1 MWWGGRGQTFN
12 IAPQKEEAEMG
23 LSGPKSV
30 QRSGM
35 PEPKSNQLD
44 SCLAS
49 GCLPGEQI
57 LAWAPGVRKG
67 LEPELP
73 GTLICTNL
81 RVTFQPC
88 GWQRGQD
95 TPLSS
100 EYDFA
105 LVNIGR
111 LEAGKCGALVRGS
124 LGCWNPSS
132 SFLYS
137 QRTARNEAE
146 WDGRVPSREI
156 LIHGYTALSSVS
168 GLSRVQLLRPGS
180 PLKFI
185 PEEILIHGRDFR
197 LLRVGFEAGGLE
209 PQAFQ
214 VTMAIVQ
221 ARAQSSQAQQ
231 YSGITLNKTGQSSGP
246 RKPPVPLLETSE
258 DWEAERKKQ
267 GARDWRVSTVNERF
281 DIATSLPRYFWVP
294 NRTLDSEV
302 RRAFGHFHQSRG
314 PRLSWHHPGGSDLL
328 RCGGFYTASDPSK
341 EDIRA
346 TESML
351 QAGHSDVVLVDT
363 MDELP
368 SLTDVQLAHLRL
380 RALCLPDSSVTE
392 DKWLSALEGTRW
404 LDYVRSCLRKASDI
418 SVLVTSKVRSVVLQ
432 ELGDRDLNGL
442 LSSLVQLLS
451 APEARTLLGF
461 QSLVQREWVAAG
473 HPFLTRLGGTGASE
487 EAPVFL
493 LFLDC
498 VWQLLQQ
505 FPAEFEFSEFF
516 LLALHDSVR
525 VPDTLTFLRDNP
537 WERGKQSAQFSSY
550 TQVYTPRN
558 SQPLPGNSVNQQLSV
573 WDWGLRYSNEQI
585 LQFHNPGYDPEHCP
599 DSWLRRRQSRFM
611 VPGPPSSVWLFS
623 RGALTP
629 LNHLCPW
636 RDSPSLLAV
645 SSRWLPRLA
654 ISTESLAD
662 QEWGLP
668 SHWRACPLPPGL
680 LLPGNLGPQI
690 RLWKRC
696 YLRGRPEV
704 QMGLSAP
711 TISGL
716 QDELSHLQ
724 ELLRKWTPR
733 PPRLSPEDH
742 SKKRDPNTILSQ
754 PC

>member
-1 MWWGGRGQTFN
+1 MWWGGRGQSFN
-12 IAPQKEEAEMG
+12 VTPQKEEPEMG

-30 QRSGM
+30 QGSGM
-35 PEPKSNQLD
+35 PEPRSHQLG

-73 GTLICTNL
+73 GTLICSNL

-88 GWQRGQD
+88 GWQRSEE

-100 EYDFA
+100 EYDFSLA
-105 LVNIGR
+105 NIGR
-111 LEAGKCGALVRGS
+111 LEAV
-124 LGCWNPSS
+124 N
-132 SFLYS
+132 
-137 QRTARNEAE
+137 
-146 WDGRVPSREI
+146 
-156 LIHGYTALSSVS
+156 

-180 PLKFI
+180 LLKFI
-185 PEEILIHGRDFR
+185 PEEILIHGQDFR

-221 ARAQSSQAQQ
+221 ARAQNSQAQQ
-231 YSGITLNKTGQSSGP
+231 YAGITLSKAGQSSGS
-246 RKPPVPLLETSE
+246 RKPPIPLLETSE
-258 DWEAERKKQ
+258 DWEIERKKQ
-267 GARDWRVSTVNERF
+267 GARGWRVSTVNERF
-281 DIATSLPRYFWVP
+281 DVATSLPRYFWVP

-328 RCGGFYTASDPSK
+328 RSGGFYTASDPNK
-341 EDIRA
+341 DDIRVV
-346 TESML
+346 ESML

-368 SLTDVQLAHLRL
+368 SLADVQLAHLRL
-380 RALCLPDSSVTE
+380 RALCLPDSPVAE
-392 DKWLSALEGTRW
+392 DKWLSALDGTRW

-418 SVLVTSKVRSVVLQ
+418 SVLVTSRVRSVVLQ
-432 ELGDRDLNGL
+432 ERGDRDFNGL

-505 FPAEFEFSEFF
+505 SPAEFEFSEFF

-525 VPDTLTFLRDNP
+525 VPDTLTFLRDTP
-537 WERGKQSAQFSSY
+537 WERGKQSGQFNTY
-550 TQVYTPRN
+550 TQVYTAGYT
-558 SQPLPGNSVNQQLSV
+558 QPPAGNSVNPQLSV
-573 WDWGLRYSNEQI
+573 WDWDLRYSKEQI
-585 LQFHNPGYDPEHCP
+585 LQFHNLGYDPEHCP
-599 DSWLRRRQSRFM
+599 DSWLPRQQGCCCLDIWD
-611 VPGPPSSVWLFS
+611 P
-623 RGALTP
+623 
-629 LNHLCPW
+629 
-636 RDSPSLLAV
+636 
-645 SSRWLPRLA
+645 
-654 ISTESLAD
+654 
-662 QEWGLP
+662 
-668 SHWRACPLPPGL
+668 
-680 LLPGNLGPQI
+680 
-690 RLWKRC
+690 K
-696 YLRGRPEV
+696 
-704 QMGLSAP
+704 
-711 TISGL
+711 SGSG
-716 QDELSHLQ
+716 DAA
-724 ELLRKWTPR
+724 T
-733 PPRLSPEDH
+733 
-742 SKKRDPNTILSQ
+742 
-754 PC
+754 

>member
-1 MWWGGRGQTFN
+1 MWWGGRGQSFN
-12 IAPQKEEAEMG
+12 IAPHKEEPEMG
-23 LSGPKSV
+23 LRGPKSD
-30 QRSGM
+30 QGGRM
-35 PEPKSNQLD
+35 PEPRSRRLGG
-44 SCLAS
+44 CLAS

-57 LAWAPGVRKG
+57 LAWAPGLRKG

-73 GTLICTNL
+73 GTLICTNF
-81 RVTFQPC
+81 RVTFQPH
-88 GWQRGQD
+88 GWQRSQD

-100 EYDFA
+100 DYDFA

-111 LEAGKCGALVRGS
+111 LEA
-124 LGCWNPSS
+124 
-132 SFLYS
+132 
-137 QRTARNEAE
+137 
-146 WDGRVPSREI
+146 
-156 LIHGYTALSSVS
+156 VS

-180 PLKFI
+180 QLKFV
-185 PEEILIHGRDFR
+185 PEELLIHGRDFR

-209 PQAFQ
+209 PQAWQ

-231 YSGITLNKTGQSSGP
+231 CLGLPLTKAGQGSDS
-246 RKPPVPLLETSE
+246 RKPPIPLLETSE
-258 DWEAERKKQ
+258 DWEFERKKQ
-267 GARDWRVSTVNERF
+267 GARGWRVSTVNERF
-281 DIATSLPRYFWVP
+281 DVATSLPRYFLVP
-294 NRTLDSEV
+294 SRVLDSEV
-302 RRAFGHFHQSRG
+302 RRAFGHFHQGRG

-328 RCGGFYTASDPSK
+328 RCGGFYTASDPNK

-346 TESML
+346 VESML
-351 QAGHSDVVLVDT
+351 QAGHSDVVLVDVV
-363 MDELP
+363 DELP
-368 SLTDVQLAHLRL
+368 GLADVQLAHLRL
-380 RALCLPDSSVTE
+380 RALCVPDSSVAE

-418 SVLVTSKVRSVVLQ
+418 SVLVTSRVRSVVLQ
-432 ELGDRDLNGL
+432 ERGDRDLNGL

-451 APEARTLLGF
+451 APEARTLCGF

-525 VPDTLTFLRDNP
+525 VPDTLTFLRNTP
-537 WERGKQSAQFSSY
+537 WERGKQSGQFSSY
-550 TQVYTPRN
+550 TQVYTPGY
-558 SQPLPGNSVNQQLSV
+558 SHPPAGNSINLQLSV
-573 WDWGLRYSNEQI
+573 WDWDLRYSNEQI
-585 LQFHNPGYDPEHCP
+585 LQFHNPGYNPEHGP
-599 DSWLRRRQSRFM
+599 DAWLPRQQPSFL

-623 RGALTP
+623 KGALTP
-629 LNHLCPW
+629 LHQLCPW
-636 RDSPSLLAV
+636 RESPSLLAV
-645 SSRWLPRLA
+645 SSRWLPRMA
-654 ISTESLAD
+654 VSSESLAD

-668 SHWRACPLPPGL
+668 LHWGACPLPPGL
-680 LLPGNLGPQI
+680 LLPGYLGPQI
-690 RLWKRC
+690 RLWRRC

-704 QMGLSAP
+704 QMGLSAL
-711 TISGL
+711 TVSGL

-733 PPRLSPEDH
+733 AFPGDH
-742 SKKRDPNTILSQ
+742 SKKRDPSTILSIPAEIAGILKEQ
-754 PC
+754 RGIWVEGES

>member
-1 MWWGGRGQTFN
+1 MWWGGRGQSFN
-12 IAPQKEEAEMG
+12 IAPQKAEPDMG

-30 QRSGM
+30 QRTGM
-35 PEPKSNQLD
+35 LESRSCQLG
-44 SCLAS
+44 SHLAS

-88 GWQRGQD
+88 GWQRSQE

-100 EYDFA
+100 EYDFV

-111 LEAGKCGALVRGS
+111 LEA
-124 LGCWNPSS
+124 
-132 SFLYS
+132 
-137 QRTARNEAE
+137 
-146 WDGRVPSREI
+146 
-156 LIHGYTALSSVS
+156 VS

-180 PLKFI
+180 PLKFT

-197 LLRVGFEAGGLE
+197 LLRVAFEAGGLE

-214 VTMAIVQ
+214 VTMAIVR

-231 YSGITLNKTGQSSGP
+231 YAGISLSKAGQSSGP
-246 RKPPVPLLETSE
+246 RKPPIPLLETSE
-258 DWEAERKKQ
+258 DWETERKKQ
-267 GARDWRVSTVNERF
+267 GAGSWRVSPVNERF
-281 DIATSLPRYFWVP
+281 DVAT
-294 NRTLDSEV
+294 
-302 RRAFGHFHQSRG
+302 RAV
-314 PRLSWHHPGGSDLL
+314 
-328 RCGGFYTASDPSK
+328 
-341 EDIRA
+341 
-346 TESML
+346 ESML

-363 MDELP
+363 VDELP
-368 SLTDVQLAHLRL
+368 SLTDVQLAHLKL
-380 RALCLPDSSVTE
+380 RALCLPDSSAAE
-392 DKWLSALEGTRW
+392 EKWLSALEGTRW

-418 SVLVTSKVRSVVLQ
+418 SVLVTSRVRSVVLQ
-432 ELGDRDLNGL
+432 ERGDRDFNGL

-473 HPFLTRLGGTGASE
+473 HPFLTRLGVTGASE

-516 LLALHDSVR
+516 LLALHDSAR
-525 VPDTLTFLRDNP
+525 VPDTLTFLRDTP
-537 WERGKQSAQFSSY
+537 WERGKQSGQFNSY
-550 TQVYTPRN
+550 TQIYTAGY
-558 SQPLPGNSVNQQLSV
+558 SQLPAGNSVNPQLSV
-573 WDWGLRYSNEQI
+573 WDWDLRYSSEQI

-599 DSWLRRRQSRFM
+599 DSWLPRQQPNFM
-611 VPGPPSSVWLFS
+611 VSGPPSSVWLFS

-629 LNHLCPW
+629 LNQLCPW

-645 SSRWLPRLA
+645 SSRWLPRPA
-654 ISTESLAD
+654 ISSESLAD

-668 SHWRACPLPPGL
+668 SHWGACPLPPGL
-680 LLPGNLGPQI
+680 LLPGYLGPQI
-690 RLWKRC
+690 RLWRRC

-704 QMGLSAP
+704 QKGLSAP

-733 PPRLSPEDH
+733 ISPEDH
-742 SKKRDPNTILSQ
+742 SEKRDPNTIVSQ
-754 PC
+754 SR

>member
-1 MWWGGRGQTFN
+1 MWWGGRGQSFN
-12 IAPQKEEAEMG
+12 VAPQKEEPEIG
-23 LSGPKSV
+23 SV
-30 QRSGM
+30 QGSGM
-35 PEPKSNQLD
+35 PESRSHQLG

-73 GTLICTNL
+73 GTLICSNL

-88 GWQRGQD
+88 GWQRSQE

-100 EYDFA
+100 EYDFSLA
-105 LVNIGR
+105 NIGR
-111 LEAGKCGALVRGS
+111 LEAV
-124 LGCWNPSS
+124 N
-132 SFLYS
+132 
-137 QRTARNEAE
+137 
-146 WDGRVPSREI
+146 
-156 LIHGYTALSSVS
+156 

-180 PLKFI
+180 LLKFI
-185 PEEILIHGRDFR
+185 PEEILIHGQDFR

-221 ARAQSSQAQQ
+221 ARAQNSQAQQ
-231 YSGITLNKTGQSSGP
+231 YAGITLSKAGHSSGS
-246 RKPPVPLLETSE
+246 RKPPIPLLETSE
-258 DWEAERKKQ
+258 DWEIERKKQ
-267 GARDWRVSTVNERF
+267 GARGWRVSTVNERF
-281 DIATSLPRYFWVP
+281 DVATSLPRYFWVP

-302 RRAFGHFHQSRG
+302 RRAFGHFRQGRG

-328 RCGGFYTASDPSK
+328 RCGGFYTASDPNK
-341 EDIRA
+341 EDIRVV
-346 TESML
+346 ESML

-368 SLTDVQLAHLRL
+368 SLADVQLAHLRL
-380 RALCLPDSSVTE
+380 RALCLPDSSVAE
-392 DKWLSALEGTRW
+392 DKWLSALDGTRW

-418 SVLVTSKVRSVVLQ
+418 SVLVTSRVRSVVLQ
-432 ELGDRDLNGL
+432 ERGDRDFNGL

-505 FPAEFEFSEFF
+505 SPAEFEFSEFF

-525 VPDTLTFLRDNP
+525 VPDTLTFLRDTP
-537 WERGKQSAQFSSY
+537 WERGKQSGQFNTY
-550 TQVYTPRN
+550 TQVYTAGY
-558 SQPLPGNSVNQQLSV
+558 SQPPAGNSVNPQLSV
-573 WDWGLRYSNEQI
+573 WDWDLRYSKEQI
-585 LQFHNPGYDPEHCP
+585 LQFHNLGYDPEHCP
-599 DSWLRRRQSRFM
+599 DSWLPRQQPSFM

-629 LNHLCPW
+629 LNQLCPW

-645 SSRWLPRLA
+645 SSRWLPRPA
-654 ISTESLAD
+654 ISSESLAD

-668 SHWRACPLPPGL
+668 SHWGACPLPPGL
-680 LLPGNLGPQI
+680 LLPGYLGPQI
-690 RLWKRC
+690 RLWRRC

-716 QDELSHLQ
+716 QAELAHLQ

-733 PPRLSPEDH
+733 ISPEDH
-742 SKKRDPNTILSQ
+742 SKKRNPNTVLPSPVEIAGFLMGRAEGGLG
-754 PC
+754 

>member
-1 MWWGGRGQTFN
+1 MWWGGRGQSFN
-12 IAPQKEEAEMG
+12 IAPQKEEPEMG
-23 LSGPKSV
+23 SV
-30 QRSGM
+30 QESRM
-35 PEPKSNQLD
+35 PEPRSRQPS

-49 GCLPGEQI
+49 RCLPGEQI

-67 LEPELP
+67 LEPELS
-73 GTLICTNL
+73 GTLICTNF

-88 GWQRGQD
+88 GWQQNED

-111 LEAGKCGALVRGS
+111 LEA
-124 LGCWNPSS
+124 
-132 SFLYS
+132 
-137 QRTARNEAE
+137 
-146 WDGRVPSREI
+146 
-156 LIHGYTALSSVS
+156 VS

-180 PLKFI
+180 LLKFI
-185 PEEILIHGRDFR
+185 PEEIMIHGRDFR

-221 ARAQSSQAQQ
+221 ARAQSNPAQQ
-231 YSGITLNKTGQSSGP
+231 YSGITLSKAGQASGS
-246 RKPPVPLLETSE
+246 RKPPIPLMETAE
-258 DWEAERKKQ
+258 DWETERKKQ
-267 GARDWRVSTVNERF
+267 AARGWRVSTVNERF
-281 DIATSLPRYFWVP
+281 DVATSLPRYFWVP
-294 NRTLDSEV
+294 NRILDSEV
-302 RRAFGHFHQSRG
+302 RRAFGHFHQGRG

-328 RCGGFYTASDPSK
+328 RCGGFYTASDPNK

-346 TESML
+346 VESML

-368 SLTDVQLAHLRL
+368 SLADVQLAHLRL
-380 RALCLPDSSVTE
+380 RALCLPDSSVAE

-404 LDYVRSCLRKASDI
+404 LDYIRACLRKASDI
-418 SVLVTSKVRSVVLQ
+418 SVLVTSRVRSVILQ
-432 ELGDRDLNGL
+432 ERGDRDLNGL

-451 APEARTLLGF
+451 APEARTLFGF

-505 FPAEFEFSEFF
+505 FPADFEFSEFF

-525 VPDTLTFLRDNP
+525 VPDTLTFLRNTP
-537 WERGKQSAQFSSY
+537 WERGKQSG
-550 TQVYTPRN
+550 
-558 SQPLPGNSVNQQLSV
+558 QPS
-573 WDWGLRYSNEQI
+573 
-585 LQFHNPGYDPEHCP
+585 
-599 DSWLRRRQSRFM
+599 FM
-611 VPGPPSSVWLFS
+611 IPGPPSSVWLFS

-629 LNHLCPW
+629 LNQLCPW

-645 SSRWLPRLA
+645 SSRWLPRPA
-654 ISTESLAD
+654 ISSESLAD

-668 SHWRACPLPPGL
+668 SHWGACPLPPGL
-680 LLPGNLGPQI
+680 LLPGYLGPQI
-690 RLWKRC
+690 RFWRRC

-733 PPRLSPEDH
+733 ISPEVH
-742 SKKRDPNTILSQ
+742 SKKRDPHTILN
-754 PC
+754 PTEIVGILKGRAEGDLG

>member
-1 MWWGGRGQTFN
+1 MWWGGRGQSFN
-12 IAPQKEEAEMG
+12 IAPQKEEPEMG

-30 QRSGM
+30 QGTGM
-35 PEPKSNQLD
+35 PEPRSRELG

-49 GCLPGEQI
+49 GGLPGEQI
-57 LAWAPGVRKG
+57 LAWAPGVRRG
-67 LEPELP
+67 LEPEIP
-73 GTLICTNL
+73 GTLICSNL
-81 RVTFQPC
+81 RVTFQPR
-88 GWQRGQD
+88 GWQRSQE

-100 EYDFA
+100 EYDFSLA
-105 LVNIGR
+105 NIGR
-111 LEAGKCGALVRGS
+111 LEAVNG
-124 LGCWNPSS
+124 P
-132 SFLYS
+132 
-137 QRTARNEAE
+137 
-146 WDGRVPSREI
+146 
-156 LIHGYTALSSVS
+156 
-168 GLSRVQLLRPGS
+168 SRVQLLRPGS
-180 PLKFI
+180 LLKFI
-185 PEEILIHGRDFR
+185 PEEILIHGQDFR

-221 ARAQSSQAQQ
+221 ARAQNSPAQQ
-231 YSGITLNKTGQSSGP
+231 YAGITLSKAGQSSDS
-246 RKPPVPLLETSE
+246 RKPPIPLLETIE
-258 DWEAERKKQ
+258 DWETERKKQ
-267 GARDWRVSTVNERF
+267 AARGWRVSTVNERF
-281 DIATSLPRYFWVP
+281 DVATSLPRYFWVP

-302 RRAFGHFHQSRG
+302 RRAFGHFHQGRG

-328 RCGGFYTASDPSK
+328 RCGGFYTASDPNK

-346 TESML
+346 VESML

-368 SLTDVQLAHLRL
+368 SLADVQLAHLRL
-380 RALCLPDSSVTE
+380 RALCLPDSSVAE

-404 LDYVRSCLRKASDI
+404 LDYTRSCLRKASDI
-418 SVLVTSKVRSVVLQ
+418 SVLVTSRVRSVVLQ
-432 ELGDRDLNGL
+432 ERGDRDFNGL

-473 HPFLTRLGGTGASE
+473 HPFLTRLGGSGASE

-525 VPDTLTFLRDNP
+525 VPDTLTFLRDTP
-537 WERGKQSAQFSSY
+537 WERGKQSGQFNNY
-550 TQVYTPRN
+550 TQVYTPGF
-558 SQPLPGNSVNQQLSV
+558 PGAGNSINPQLSV
-573 WDWGLRYSNEQI
+573 WDWNLRYSNKQI
-585 LQFHNPGYDPEHCP
+585 LQFCNPGYNPEHCP
-599 DSWLRRRQSRFM
+599 DSWLPRQQPSFM

-629 LNHLCPW
+629 LSQLCPW

-645 SSRWLPRLA
+645 SSRWLPRPA
-654 ISTESLAD
+654 ISSESLAD

-668 SHWRACPLPPGL
+668 SHWGACPLPPGL
-680 LLPGNLGPQI
+680 LLPGCLGPQI
-690 RLWKRC
+690 RLWRRC

-716 QDELSHLQ
+716 QEELSHLQ

-733 PPRLSPEDH
+733 ISPEDH
-742 SKKRDPNTILSQ
+742 SKKRNPNTIL
-754 PC
+754 PNPIEIAGFLMGRAEGGLG

>member
-1 MWWGGRGQTFN
+1 MWWGGRGQSFN
-12 IAPQKEEAEMG
+12 IAPQKEEPEMG
-23 LSGPKSV
+23 LSGPQSV
-30 QRSGM
+30 QGSGM
-35 PEPKSNQLD
+35 PEPRSPQLG

-88 GWQRGQD
+88 GWQRRQE

-100 EYDFA
+100 DYDFA
-105 LVNIGR
+105 LVNIGQ
-111 LEAGKCGALVRGS
+111 LEAV
-124 LGCWNPSS
+124 SS
-132 SFLYS
+132 
-137 QRTARNEAE
+137 
-146 WDGRVPSREI
+146 
-156 LIHGYTALSSVS
+156 
-168 GLSRVQLLRPGS
+168 LSRVQLHRPGS
-180 PLKFI
+180 LLKFI

-221 ARAQSSQAQQ
+221 ARAQSSQTQH
-231 YSGITLNKTGQSSGP
+231 YSAITLSKAGQSSGS
-246 RKPPVPLLETSE
+246 RKSPIPLLETSE
-258 DWEAERKKQ
+258 DWETERKKQ
-267 GARDWRVSTVNERF
+267 GAKGWRVSLVNERF
-281 DIATSLPRYFWVP
+281 DVATSLPRYFWVP

-302 RRAFGHFHQSRG
+302 RRAFGHFHQGRG

-328 RCGGFYTASDPSK
+328 AVEVSTQPVTLTRRISAV
-341 EDIRA
+341 
-346 TESML
+346 ESML

-368 SLTDVQLAHLRL
+368 SLADVQLAHLRL
-380 RALCLPDSSVTE
+380 RALCLPDSSVAE

-418 SVLVTSKVRSVVLQ
+418 SVLVTSRVRSVVLQ
-432 ELGDRDLNGL
+432 ERGDRDFNGL

-473 HPFLTRLGGTGASE
+473 HPFLTRLGVTGVSE
-487 EAPVFL
+487 KAPVFL

-537 WERGKQSAQFSSY
+537 WERGKQSRQFNSY
-550 TQVYTPRN
+550 TQVYTPGY
-558 SQPLPGNSVNQQLSV
+558 SHPPDGNSINSQLSV
-573 WDWGLRYSNEQI
+573 WDWDLRYSNEQI
-585 LQFHNPGYDPEHCP
+585 LQFHNPGYDPEHCQ
-599 DSWLRRRQSRFM
+599 DSWLPRQQPSFM

-623 RGALTP
+623 RGALTA
-629 LNHLCPW
+629 LNQLCPW
-636 RDSPSLLAV
+636 RDSPSLLTV
-645 SSRWLPRLA
+645 SSRWLPRPA
-654 ISTESLAD
+654 ISSE
-662 QEWGLP
+662 
-668 SHWRACPLPPGL
+668 RL
-680 LLPGNLGPQI
+680 LLPGYLGPQI
-690 RLWKRC
+690 RLWRRC

-711 TISGL
+711 TITGL
-716 QDELSHLQ
+716 QDELSRLQ
-724 ELLRKWTPR
+724 ELLKKWTPR
-733 PPRLSPEDH
+733 ISPEDH
-742 SKKRDPNTILSQ
+742 SKKRDPNPILSQ
-754 PC
+754 SC

>member
-1 MWWGGRGQTFN
+1 MWWGGRGQSFN
-12 IAPQKEEAEMG
+12 IAPQKAEPDMG

-30 QRSGM
+30 QRTGM
-35 PEPKSNQLD
+35 LESRSCQLG
-44 SCLAS
+44 SHLAS

-88 GWQRGQD
+88 GWQRSQE

-100 EYDFA
+100 EYDFV

-111 LEAGKCGALVRGS
+111 LEA
-124 LGCWNPSS
+124 
-132 SFLYS
+132 
-137 QRTARNEAE
+137 
-146 WDGRVPSREI
+146 
-156 LIHGYTALSSVS
+156 VS

-180 PLKFI
+180 PLKFT

-197 LLRVGFEAGGLE
+197 LLRVAFEAGGLE

-214 VTMAIVQ
+214 VTMAIVR

-231 YSGITLNKTGQSSGP
+231 YAGISLSKAGQSSGS

-258 DWEAERKKQ
+258 DWETERKKQ
-267 GARDWRVSTVNERF
+267 GAGGWRVSPVNERF
-281 DIATSLPRYFWVP
+281 DVAT
-294 NRTLDSEV
+294 
-302 RRAFGHFHQSRG
+302 RAV
-314 PRLSWHHPGGSDLL
+314 
-328 RCGGFYTASDPSK
+328 
-341 EDIRA
+341 
-346 TESML
+346 ESML
-351 QAGHSDVVLVDT
+351 QAGHSDIVLVDT
-363 MDELP
+363 VDELP
-368 SLTDVQLAHLRL
+368 SLTDVQLAHLKL
-380 RALCLPDSSVTE
+380 RALCLPDSSAAE
-392 DKWLSALEGTRW
+392 EKWLSALEGTRW

-418 SVLVTSKVRSVVLQ
+418 SVLVTSRVRSVVLQ
-432 ELGDRDLNGL
+432 ERGDRDFNGL

-473 HPFLTRLGGTGASE
+473 HPFLTRLGVTGASE

-516 LLALHDSVR
+516 LLALHDSAR
-525 VPDTLTFLRDNP
+525 VPDTLTFLRDTP
-537 WERGKQSAQFSSY
+537 WERGKQSGQFNSY
-550 TQVYTPRN
+550 TQIYTAGY
-558 SQPLPGNSVNQQLSV
+558 SQLPAGNSVNPQLSV
-573 WDWGLRYSNEQI
+573 WDWDLRYNSEQI

-599 DSWLRRRQSRFM
+599 DSWLPRQQPNFM

-629 LNHLCPW
+629 LNQLCPW

-645 SSRWLPRLA
+645 SSRWLPRPA
-654 ISTESLAD
+654 ISAESLAD

-668 SHWRACPLPPGL
+668 SHWGACPLPPGL
-680 LLPGNLGPQI
+680 LLPGYLGPQI
-690 RLWKRC
+690 RLWRRC

-704 QMGLSAP
+704 QKGLSAP
-711 TISGL
+711 TVSGL

-733 PPRLSPEDH
+733 ISPEDH
-742 SKKRDPNTILSQ
+742 SEKRDPNTIVSQ
-754 PC
+754 SR

>member
-1 MWWGGRGQTFN
+1 MWWGGRGQSFN
-12 IAPQKEEAEMG
+12 IAPQKEQPEMG

-30 QRSGM
+30 QESGM
-35 PEPKSNQLD
+35 PEPRSRQLG
-44 SCLAS
+44 SRLAS
-49 GCLPGEQI
+49 GYLPGEQT

-88 GWQRGQD
+88 GWRRSQD
-95 TPLSS
+95 SPLSS

-111 LEAGKCGALVRGS
+111 LEA
-124 LGCWNPSS
+124 
-132 SFLYS
+132 
-137 QRTARNEAE
+137 
-146 WDGRVPSREI
+146 
-156 LIHGYTALSSVS
+156 VS
-168 GLSRVQLLRPGS
+168 GLSRVQLHRPGAL
-180 PLKFI
+180 LKFI

-197 LLRVGFEAGGLE
+197 LLRIGFEAGGLE

-221 ARAQSSQAQQ
+221 ARAQSSRAQP
-231 YSGITLNKTGQSSGP
+231 YTGITLSKAGQSSGS
-246 RKPPVPLLETSE
+246 RKLPIPLLETSE
-258 DWEAERKKQ
+258 DWETERKKQ
-267 GARDWRVSTVNERF
+267 GASAWRVSLVNERF
-281 DIATSLPRYFWVP
+281 DVATSLPRYFWVP

-302 RRAFGHFHQSRG
+302 RRAFSHFHQGRG
-314 PRLSWHHPGGSDLL
+314 PRLCWHHPGGSDLL
-328 RCGGFYTASDPSK
+328 RCGGFYTASDPNK

-346 TESML
+346 VESML
-351 QAGHSDVVLVDT
+351 QAGHADVVLADT
-363 MDELP
+363 VDELP
-368 SLTDVQLAHLRL
+368 SLADVQLAHLRL
-380 RALCLPDSSVTE
+380 RALCLPDSSVAE

-418 SVLVTSKVRSVVLQ
+418 SVLVTSRVRSVVLQ
-432 ELGDRDLNGL
+432 ERGDRDFNGL

-473 HPFLTRLGGTGASE
+473 HPFLTRLGGTRVSE
-487 EAPVFL
+487 KAPVFL

-525 VPDTLTFLRDNP
+525 VPDTLTFLRDTP
-537 WERGKQSAQFSSY
+537 WERGKQSGQFNSY
-550 TQVYTPRN
+550 TQVYTPGY
-558 SQPLPGNSVNQQLSV
+558 SQPPAGNSVNPQLSV
-573 WDWGLRYSNEQI
+573 WDWDLRYSNEQI
-585 LQFHNPGYDPEHCP
+585 LRFHNLGYDPEHCP
-599 DSWLRRRQSRFM
+599 DSWLPRQQSSFM

-629 LNHLCPW
+629 LNQLCPW
-636 RDSPSLLAV
+636 RDSPSLLTV
-645 SSRWLPRLA
+645 SSRWLPRPA
-654 ISTESLAD
+654 ISSESLAD

-668 SHWRACPLPPGL
+668 SYWGACPLPAGL
-680 LLPGNLGPQI
+680 LLPGYLGPQI
-690 RLWKRC
+690 RLWRRC

-733 PPRLSPEDH
+733 LSPEDH
-742 SKKRDPNTILSQ
+742 SKNRDPNTILSQ
-754 PC
+754 SR

>member
-1 MWWGGRGQTFN
+1 
-12 IAPQKEEAEMG
+12 
-23 LSGPKSV
+23 
-30 QRSGM
+30 M
-35 PEPKSNQLD
+35 PEPRSRQLG

-49 GCLPGEQI
+49 GGLPGERI

-67 LEPELP
+67 LEPEMP
-73 GTLICTNL
+73 GTLICSNL

-88 GWQRGQD
+88 GWQRSQE

-100 EYDFA
+100 EYDFSLA
-105 LVNIGR
+105 NIGR
-111 LEAGKCGALVRGS
+111 LEAVNG
-124 LGCWNPSS
+124 P
-132 SFLYS
+132 
-137 QRTARNEAE
+137 
-146 WDGRVPSREI
+146 
-156 LIHGYTALSSVS
+156 
-168 GLSRVQLLRPGS
+168 SRVQLLRPGS
-180 PLKFI
+180 LLKFI
-185 PEEILIHGRDFR
+185 PEEILIHGQDFR

-221 ARAQSSQAQQ
+221 ARAQNSLAQQ
-231 YSGITLNKTGQSSGP
+231 YAGITLSKAGQSSDS
-246 RKPPVPLLETSE
+246 RKPPIPLLETIE
-258 DWEAERKKQ
+258 DWETERKKQ
-267 GARDWRVSTVNERF
+267 AARGWRVSTVNERF
-281 DIATSLPRYFWVP
+281 DVATSLPRYFWVP

-302 RRAFGHFHQSRG
+302 RRAFGHFHQGRG

-328 RCGGFYTASDPSK
+328 RCGGFYTASDPNK

-346 TESML
+346 VESML

-368 SLTDVQLAHLRL
+368 SLADVQLAHLRL
-380 RALCLPDSSVTE
+380 RALCLPDSSVAE

-404 LDYVRSCLRKASDI
+404 LDYTRSCLRKASDI
-418 SVLVTSKVRSVVLQ
+418 SVLVTSRVRSVVLQ
-432 ELGDRDLNGL
+432 GTTRGKILWRRKWQPTPVSCLENPMDGGTCFLAFLSLSLIPVYHPERGDRDFNGL

-473 HPFLTRLGGTGASE
+473 HPFLTRLGGSGASE
-487 EAPVFL
+487 EF
-493 LFLDC
+493 
-498 VWQLLQQ
+498 
-505 FPAEFEFSEFF
+505 
-516 LLALHDSVR
+516 
-525 VPDTLTFLRDNP
+525 NN
-537 WERGKQSAQFSSY
+537 Y
-550 TQVYTPRN
+550 TQVYTAGY
-558 SQPLPGNSVNQQLSV
+558 SQPLAGNSINPQLSV
-573 WDWGLRYSNEQI
+573 WDWNLRYSNKQI

-599 DSWLRRRQSRFM
+599 DSWLPRQQPSFM

-629 LNHLCPW
+629 LNQLCPW

-645 SSRWLPRLA
+645 SSRWLPRPA
-654 ISTESLAD
+654 ISSESLAD

-668 SHWRACPLPPGL
+668 SHWGACPLPPGL
-680 LLPGNLGPQI
+680 LLPGCLGPQI
-690 RLWKRC
+690 RLWRRC

-716 QDELSHLQ
+716 QEELSHLQ

-733 PPRLSPEDH
+733 ISPEDH
-742 SKKRDPNTILSQ
+742 SKKRNPNTILSQ
-754 PC
+754 SC

>member
-1 MWWGGRGQTFN
+1 MWWGGRGQSFN
-12 IAPQKEEAEMG
+12 IAPQKAEPDMG

-30 QRSGM
+30 QRTGM
-35 PEPKSNQLD
+35 LESRSCQLG
-44 SCLAS
+44 SHLAS

-88 GWQRGQD
+88 GWQRSQE

-100 EYDFA
+100 EYDFV

-111 LEAGKCGALVRGS
+111 LEA
-124 LGCWNPSS
+124 
-132 SFLYS
+132 
-137 QRTARNEAE
+137 
-146 WDGRVPSREI
+146 
-156 LIHGYTALSSVS
+156 VS

-180 PLKFI
+180 PLKFT

-197 LLRVGFEAGGLE
+197 LLRVAFEAGGLE

-214 VTMAIVQ
+214 VTMAIVR

-231 YSGITLNKTGQSSGP
+231 YAGISLSKAGQSSGS

-258 DWEAERKKQ
+258 DWETERKKQ
-267 GARDWRVSTVNERF
+267 GAGGWRVSPVNERF
-281 DIATSLPRYFWVP
+281 DVATSLPRYFWVP
-294 NRTLDSEV
+294 KRTLDSEV
-302 RRAFGHFHQSRG
+302 RRAFGHFHQGRG

-328 RCGGFYTASDPSK
+328 RCGGFYTASDPNK

-346 TESML
+346 VESML
-351 QAGHSDVVLVDT
+351 QAGHSDIVLVDT
-363 MDELP
+363 VDELP
-368 SLTDVQLAHLRL
+368 SLTDVQLAHLKL
-380 RALCLPDSSVTE
+380 RALCLPDSSAAE
-392 DKWLSALEGTRW
+392 EKWLSALEGTRW

-418 SVLVTSKVRSVVLQ
+418 SVLVTSRVRSVVLQ
-432 ELGDRDLNGL
+432 
-442 LSSLVQLLS
+442 

-473 HPFLTRLGGTGASE
+473 HPFLTRLGVTGASE

-516 LLALHDSVR
+516 LLALHDSAR
-525 VPDTLTFLRDNP
+525 VPDTLTFLRDTP
-537 WERGKQSAQFSSY
+537 WERGKQSGQFNSY
-550 TQVYTPRN
+550 TQIYTAGY
-558 SQPLPGNSVNQQLSV
+558 SQLPAGNSVNPQLSV
-573 WDWGLRYSNEQI
+573 WDWDLRYNSEQI

-599 DSWLRRRQSRFM
+599 DSWLPRQQPNFM

-629 LNHLCPW
+629 LNQLCPW

-645 SSRWLPRLA
+645 SSRWLPRPA
-654 ISTESLAD
+654 ISAESLAD

-668 SHWRACPLPPGL
+668 SHWGACPLPPGL
-680 LLPGNLGPQI
+680 LLPGYLGPQI
-690 RLWKRC
+690 RLWRRC

-704 QMGLSAP
+704 QKGLSAP
-711 TISGL
+711 TVSGL

-733 PPRLSPEDH
+733 ISPEDH
-742 SKKRDPNTILSQ
+742 SEKRDPNTIVSQ
-754 PC
+754 SR